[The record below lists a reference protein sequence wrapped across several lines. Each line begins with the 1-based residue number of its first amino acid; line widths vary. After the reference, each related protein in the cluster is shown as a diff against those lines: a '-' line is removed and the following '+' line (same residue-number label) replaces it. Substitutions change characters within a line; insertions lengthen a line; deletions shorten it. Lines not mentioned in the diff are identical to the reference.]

1 MEIRAIGEEVSL
13 EGATVVVG
21 VLAKG
26 SPIPGTEELVDSIDP
41 GLLAANRFE
50 GKAGQLLVAL
60 HQQAAAVLLVGLGE
74 EVSFESLRA
83 AAGNAVRRIKTSR
96 GVSYLGKVSVAGAT
110 RAVVEGAVLGAYRYT
125 EYKTA
130 NDENGK
136 IEDLE
141 IVGADESEVIEA
153 LAGAQ
158 ATNLARDW
166 VNTPAKDQSP
176 AALAEGIS
184 IAAIRTGISVEI
196 WDEQRIADE
205 ELGGVIGVAAGSDRP
220 PRVVILRHGPSESVG
235 HLGLVGK
242 GITFDTGGLSIK
254 PAKSM
259 ETMKTDMSGGAAVA
273 SATIAVAKLGLPV
286 TVTAV
291 IPITDNAVGGDATR
305 PGDVLRPVDGPTIE
319 VLNTDAEGR
328 LILADGLGVI
338 RRYDCDLI
346 VDVATPD
353 RLRGGCAGKR
363 NSSRVRFGPGR
374 LGPRPEGGI
383 TRRGVFLGAAAVR
396 ALPEAIGVGYRR
408 HQEHLGRSVRGG
420 HNGGVVSFSLCGRR
434 ALGPY
439 RHCRTRKVEEDRR
452 RRSERCFRRGGS
464 NPHRDRPGD
473 SRFWLEP
480 AKSRSILDDAN
491 QIPGFCGG
499 NRLDR
504 PRDLLCRCVLVGLR
518 HVPSV
523 GIRRRQRRGA
533 HDGVSGGLHVGDV
546 LSHRTDVRT
555 WRSQAGVRPDVHHL
569 PWLRCFHCQLSRAVS

>member
-50 GKAGQLLVAL
+50 GKAGQLLVAP

-220 PRVVILRHGPSESVG
+220 PRVVILRHEPSESVG

-346 VDVATPD
+346 VDVAT
-353 RLRGGCAGKR
+353 LTGSA
-363 NSSRVRFGPGR
+363 VVA
-374 LGPRPEGGI
+374 LGNEI
-383 TRRGVFLGAAAVR
+383 AAVFGSDPDVSDLVLKAASR
-396 ALPEAIGVGYRR
+396 AGEYFWELPLFEPYRKQLESDIADIKNISGGRYGGAITAALFLSHYAGDVPWAHIDIAGPARSKKTAGDGVKGASGVG
-408 HQEHLGRSVRGG
+408 
-420 HNGGVVSFSLCGRR
+420 
-434 ALGPY
+434 
-439 RHCRTRKVEEDRR
+439 
-452 RRSERCFRRGGS
+452 
-464 NPHRDRPGD
+464 
-473 SRFWLEP
+473 
-480 AKSRSILDDAN
+480 
-491 QIPGFCGG
+491 
-499 NRLDR
+499 
-504 PRDLLCRCVLVGLR
+504 
-518 HVPSV
+518 
-523 GIRRRQRRGA
+523 
-533 HDGVSGGLHVGDV
+533 
-546 LSHRTDVRT
+546 VRT
-555 WRSQAGVRPDVHHL
+555 LIEIARGIVDSG
-569 PWLRCFHCQLSRAVS
+569 